1 MFSVKGLNSLKD
13 FSKFLDG
20 QIFVNDHEITGIN
33 FDSRQINK
41 NSKSVFIN
49 LNVGLVVSS

>member
-20 QIFVNDHEITGIN
+20 QMFVSDHEITGIN
-33 FDSRQINK
+33 FDSRHIKKMNYL
-41 NSKSVFIN
+41 FH
-49 LNVGLVVSS
+49 